1 VVSGRLDEGDGM
13 KENDTPRR
21 MRTRLL
27 RWASI
32 LVAVPTLYV
41 GSYFVLGE
49 HQVGETFILGR
60 PVSGRYTYHDR
71 LFPFDPLI
79 YRPLARL
86 EYSLRGKQS
95 QVVIKD
101 GRYRGGEPVYLYGP
115 YQ

>member
-1 VVSGRLDEGDGM
+1 M
-13 KENDTPRR
+13 KENDNPHR

-27 RWASI
+27 RLAFAV
-32 LVAVPTLYV
+32 VAVPTLYV

-49 HQVGETFILGR
+49 HQIGETFILGR

-71 LFPFDPLI
+71 LFPFDPWI

-95 QVVIKD
+95 QIVIKY
-101 GRYRGGEPVYLYGP
+101 GGYRGGEPLYRFGP
-115 YQ
+115 FE